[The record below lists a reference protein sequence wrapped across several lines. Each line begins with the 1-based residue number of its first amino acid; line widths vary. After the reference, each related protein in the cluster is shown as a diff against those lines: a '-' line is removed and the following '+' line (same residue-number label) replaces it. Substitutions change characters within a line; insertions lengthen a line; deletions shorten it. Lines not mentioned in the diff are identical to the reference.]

1 MDKILSN
8 LSKEKLIT
16 WIVIVLFFLY
26 IFLPNPIDKIL
37 RVDSDERKYSR
48 ENYQN
53 IKLTVEEGCNA
64 LKNKYARGSE
74 VKNYFEYVNHHGF
87 FDFNAQ
93 IVYGFRYENKN
104 GNVYKDQNIS
114 SCSAEFFG
122 NTLNF
127 VYERN
132 IKDGFRNVECRDDT
146 ERGCFYNENQ
156 RTGRYNKLKN

>member
-8 LSKEKLIT
+8 LNKEKLIS
-16 WIVIVLFFLY
+16 WVVIFLFFFYL
-26 IFLPNPIDKIL
+26 FLPYPIDKVL

-53 IKLTVEEGCNA
+53 IKLTVEEGCNV

-74 VKNYFEYVNHHGF
+74 VKNYFTYVNKSGF
-87 FDFNAQ
+87 FDFNAR

-114 SCSAEFFG
+114 SCSAQFFG
-122 NTLNF
+122 STLNF
-127 VYERN
+127 KYEKN
-132 IKDGFRNVECRDDT
+132 TKDGFRDVECRDDS
-146 ERGCFYNENQ
+146 EIGCFYNENQ
-156 RTGRYNKLKN
+156 RIGRFNKI